1 MGLMQAIDNVRAVKI
16 LLDII
21 KENGYSINEKE
32 YMHMASHMVDTW
44 HTCVMQCGRDYLQ
57 ES

>member
-1 MGLMQAIDNVRAVKI
+1 MQAIDNVRAVKI

-21 KENGYSINEKE
+21 KENGYSINEKG
-32 YMHMASHMVDTW
+32 YMHMVSRMVDIW
-44 HTCVMQCGRDYLQ
+44 HTCVMQCGRGCLQ